1 MKLGIMQPYFFP
13 YIGYFQLINAVDEFI
28 VYDDIKFT
36 KKGWINRNK
45 ILVNNQPFTFSLPLK
60 KDHDNKMIFERYLS
74 DDFLNHKDYLLRLI
88 KENYKKAPFFS
99 ETFKLIEDCLLF
111 DNKNLF
117 NFIYNSL
124 KLIKEYLEITT
135 PLINSSSIGNTS
147 NLKAENRV
155 IAICKIRQAKTYINP
170 IGGLTLYNKYF
181 FKENG
186 VDLFFIKTKEI
197 TYKQFDDTFVPN
209 LSIIDVMMFN
219 SKDEIKKMLNEY
231 ELI

>member
-45 ILVNNQPFTFSLPLK
+45 ILVNNQPFTFSLSLK

-74 DDFLNHKDYLLRLI
+74 DDFLNNKDYLLRLI

-170 IGGLTLYNKYF
+170 IGGLILYDKYF

-231 ELI
+231 ELL